1 MINARVRVKFA
12 GGREMVGVLKGYDQ
26 LLNVVL
32 DETVEYMRD
41 AADATRITETT
52 RGLGLVVCRGP
63 NITCVRRAL
72 ARLALPGCGG
82 CCAAV
87 PRPRA
92 ATPSLLLST
101 RSAAVCCAPTTAWRQ
116 LPIHS
121 RRRRNRGRCAGA
133 TRRDRFGRSGFTPF
147 SRTHARGGL
156 QQHTTNQ
163 RETPVSANSG
173 AQAWMLF

>member
-63 NITCVRRAL
+63 NITCVRLAR

-87 PRPRA
+87 PPWA
-92 ATPSLLLST
+92 ATPSSLLST

-133 TRRDRFGRSGFTPF
+133 TRRDRFGRSGFPPL